1 MVASFR
7 STWASR
13 LAIVEEA
20 KPVAD
25 RIEAVRAR
33 IAAAAKRSERDPF
46 DVRLIAV
53 SKGVSAARVDEA
65 IAAGVE
71 DVGEN
76 RIQEAAD
83 KQREVRNAARWH
95 LIGHLQTNK
104 AGRAAALFD
113 FVHSVDSRRIADA
126 LSTHRSPGRDPIGVL
141 LEVELTGL
149 PTRFGVAESDVES
162 LVQQLVN
169 VPSIHVMGLMTIAPF
184 SEDPEDARATF
195 TRLRRVRDHM
205 EHVTGWALPEL
216 SMGMSNDFEI
226 AIEEGAT
233 MVRIGRAIFG
243 ERGK

>member
-1 MVASFR
+1 VA
-7 STWASR
+7 
-13 LAIVEEA
+13 LAEEM
-20 KPVAD
+20 PVAD
-25 RIEAVRAR
+25 RLEAVRAR
-33 IAAAAKRSERDPF
+33 IEAAAQRSNRDPL

-53 SKGVSAARVDEA
+53 TKGTGADRVDKA

-71 DVGEN
+71 DIGEN

-113 FVHSVDSRRIADA
+113 FVHSVDSTRVADA
-126 LSTHRSPGRDPIGVL
+126 LSQHRPAGRDPMVVL

-149 PTRFGVAESDVES
+149 PNRYGVAEADVEGV
-162 LVQQLVN
+162 VQRLVN
-169 VPSIHVMGLMTIAPF
+169 VPSIHLMGLMTIAPF
-184 SEDPEDARATF
+184 SQDPEDARPSF
-195 TRLRRVRDHM
+195 TRLRHVRDHM

-243 ERGK
+243 DRVV

>member
-1 MVASFR
+1 MTIA
-7 STWASR
+7 
-13 LAIVEEA
+13 EEV
-20 KPVAD
+20 PVAD
-25 RIEAVRAR
+25 RLTAVRAR
-33 IAAAAKRSERDPF
+33 IDAAAQRADRDPAG
-46 DVRLIAV
+46 VLLIAV
-53 SKGVSAARVDEA
+53 TKGMPAARVDEA
-65 IAAGVE
+65 IAAGVG
-71 DVGEN
+71 DLGEN

-113 FVHSVDSRRIADA
+113 FVHSVDSRRVADA
-126 LSTHRSPGRDPIGVL
+126 LSAHRPAGRDPIGVL
-141 LEVELTGL
+141 VEVELTGL
-149 PTRFGVAESDVES
+149 PARSGVAESDVEA
-162 LVQQLVN
+162 LVEQLVN
-169 VPSIHVMGLMTIAPF
+169 VPSIHLMGLMTIAPF
-184 SEDPEDARATF
+184 SQHAEDARGTF

-243 ERGK
+243 ERVE

>member
-1 MVASFR
+1 VAVEDLR
-7 STWASR
+7 IASR
-13 LAIVEEA
+13 LAV
-20 KPVAD
+20 
-25 RIEAVRAR
+25 VRAS
-33 IAAAAKRSERDPF
+33 IEAAAARSNHDPL

-53 SKGVSAARVDEA
+53 TKGVTAARVDEA

-71 DVGEN
+71 DIGEN

-104 AGRAAALFD
+104 AGRAATLFD
-113 FVHSVDSRRIADA
+113 FVHSVDSTRVADA
-126 LSTHRSPGRDPIGVL
+126 LSAHRPAGRDPIGVL

-149 PTRFGVAESDVES
+149 PTRYGVAEADVES
-162 LVQQLVN
+162 LVQRLVN
-169 VPSIHVMGLMTIAPF
+169 VPSIHVIGLMTIAPY
-184 SEDPEDARATF
+184 SEDPEDARASF
-195 TRLRRVRDHM
+195 IRLRRLRDHM

-216 SMGMSNDFEI
+216 SMGMSNDFEV

-243 ERGK
+243 ERVD

>member
-1 MVASFR
+1 MAV
-7 STWASR
+7 
-13 LAIVEEA
+13 VEEDS
-20 KPVAD
+20 PVAD
-25 RIEAVRAR
+25 RLEAVRSR
-33 IAAAAKRSERDPF
+33 IEAAAARSNRDAG

-53 SKGVSAARVDEA
+53 SKGIPAARVDEA
-65 IAAGVE
+65 IAAGV
-71 DVGEN
+71 DDIGEN

-104 AGRAAALFD
+104 AGRAATLFD
-113 FVHSVDSRRIADA
+113 FIHSVDSTRVADA
-126 LSTHRSPGRDPIGVL
+126 LSAHRPVGRDPLAVL

-149 PTRFGVAESDVES
+149 PTRSGVAEPDVEGV
-162 LVQQLVN
+162 VQRLVN
-169 VPSIHVMGLMTIAPF
+169 VPSLHLVGLMTIAPY

-195 TRLRRVRDHM
+195 TRLRRLRDHM

-243 ERGK
+243 ERPA

>member
-1 MVASFR
+1 M
-7 STWASR
+7 
-13 LAIVEEA
+13 
-20 KPVAD
+20 PVAD
-25 RIEAVRAR
+25 RLEAVRAR
-33 IAAAAKRSERDPF
+33 IEAAAARSNRDPL

-53 SKGVSAARVDEA
+53 SKGVSAVRVDEA
-65 IAAGVE
+65 IAAGVV
-71 DVGEN
+71 DIGEN

-83 KQREVRNAARWH
+83 KQRELRNAARWH

-113 FVHSVDSRRIADA
+113 FVHSVDSTRVADA
-126 LSTHRSPGRDPIGVL
+126 LSAHRPAGRDPIAAL

-149 PTRFGVAESDVES
+149 PARYGVAEADVEGV
-162 LVQQLVN
+162 VQRLVN
-169 VPSIHVMGLMTIAPF
+169 VPFIHLIGLMTIAPY
-184 SEDPEDARATF
+184 SNDPQDARASF

-216 SMGMSNDFEI
+216 SMGMSNDFEV

-243 ERGK
+243 EPLV